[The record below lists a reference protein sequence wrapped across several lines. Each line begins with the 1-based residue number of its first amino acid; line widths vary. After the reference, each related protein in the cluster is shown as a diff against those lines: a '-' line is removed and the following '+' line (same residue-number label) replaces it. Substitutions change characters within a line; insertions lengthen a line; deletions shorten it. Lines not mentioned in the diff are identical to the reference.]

1 MDILI
6 YLIIRVL
13 ILLTGLCQLLL
24 LVRAILSW
32 IPGIGGRFA
41 DFIYTVT
48 EPILIPVRKLFDLFG
63 VNLGMS
69 PIDIPFFVTFILL
82 SIMEMMLSLAL

>member
-1 MDILI
+1 VDILI

-24 LVRAILSW
+24 LVRAIFSW

-48 EPILIPVRKLFDLFG
+48 EPMLIPVRKLFDLFG

-82 SIMEMMLSLAL
+82 SIIEMMLSLAL

>member
-69 PIDIPFFVTFILL
+69 PIDIQFFVTFILL
-82 SIMEMMLSLAL
+82 SIIEMMLSLAL